1 MDNRDMMQY
10 GYFQNMPG
18 NMMYGNFGYQGPPGS
33 LMNGMNYMPN
43 GYQSNSQG
51 YDNGI
56 VSNFNDINNRLSS
69 LESRVKSLEQKLNT
83 SYQDDGSMYM
93 L

>member
-33 LMNGMNYMPN
+33 LMNGMPYAPQGMNY
-43 GYQSNSQG
+43 GSSN
-51 YDNGI
+51 
-56 VSNFNDINNRLSS
+56 
-69 LESRVKSLEQKLNT
+69 
-83 SYQDDGSMYM
+83 
-93 L
+93 